1 MKKIE
6 FTKELIKKIQ
16 DTFPEDE
23 KPTVEQVII
32 SLATREYIDNHLD
45 YYKNDQY
52 YMIDI
57 QAELSNF
64 IEKLFD
70 EIKEIALNRINDEDE
85 E

>member
-16 DTFPEDE
+16 DTFPENE

-32 SLATREYIDNHLD
+32 SLATKEYIDNHLD

-64 IEKLFD
+64 IEELFD
-70 EIKEIALNRINDEDE
+70 EIKEISINEKT
-85 E
+85 